1 MKYLGLILFVIS
13 FLLLYLHIY
22 GLLLFVVT
30 VLGALLCEGNVVYRN
45 YKDLCRYRRK
55 RKKLNRNK
63 K

>member
-1 MKYLGLILFVIS
+1 MKYLGLILFVLS

-30 VLGALLCEGNVVYRN
+30 VLGALLCESDVVYRN
-45 YKDLCRYRRK
+45 YKDLCKYRR

>member
-30 VLGALLCEGNVVYRN
+30 VLGALLCEGNVIYRN

>member
-30 VLGALLCEGNVVYRN
+30 VLGALLCEGDVVYRN
-45 YKDLCRYRRK
+45 YKDLCRYRR
-55 RKKLNRNK
+55 RKNLNRNK

>member
-1 MKYLGLILFVIS
+1 MKYLGLILFVLS

-30 VLGALLCEGNVVYRN
+30 VLGALLYEGDVVYRN
-45 YKDLCRYRRK
+45 YKDLCRYRR

>member
-1 MKYLGLILFVIS
+1 MKYLGLILFVLS

-22 GLLLFVVT
+22 GLLLFAVT
-30 VLGALLCEGNVVYRN
+30 VLGALLCEGDAVYRN
-45 YKDLCRYRRK
+45 YKDFCRYRR